1 MCRTLKG
8 AVARGRLVFSLA
20 HMPLLALIVHMTIR
34 ELIQSLPSDA
44 VIIGVGNDISG
55 DDAFG
60 PVLAERLKP
69 LFGSRCIDGGL
80 APENWVGKIIDMAPS
95 MLIIA
100 DAVTFGGTPGEIRVF
115 TPEDLIQE
123 MPSTHGPGFGAL
135 VGYLSQFMPNL
146 DIRILAVEP
155 ESVGLMTP
163 MSDVV
168 VAAIEKIVAMFEEN
182 QPAL

>member
-1 MCRTLKG
+1 MVEIWGGSVEGRPFF
-8 AVARGRLVFSLA
+8 VAECCFVRLIT
-20 HMPLLALIVHMTIR
+20 HMNIR
-34 ELIQSLPSDA
+34 ELVKSKDSNT

-60 PVLAERLKP
+60 PELAERLKP
-69 LFGSRCIDGGL
+69 LFGAKCINGGL

-100 DAVTFGGTPGEIRVF
+100 DAVAFDGTPGEIRVF

-146 DIRILAVEP
+146 EIRILAVEP
-155 ESVGLMTP
+155 ESVGLMAP

-168 VAAIEKIVAMFEEN
+168 KTAIENIVAMFEEN
-182 QPAL
+182 PPAP

>member
-1 MCRTLKG
+1 
-8 AVARGRLVFSLA
+8 VFYIA
-20 HMPLLALIVHMTIR
+20 QPQDFPFIITHMNIR
-34 ELIQSLPSDA
+34 ELVKSIDPNT

-69 LFGSRCIDGGL
+69 LFWAKCINGGL

-100 DAVTFGGTPGEIRVF
+100 DAVAFDGEPGEIRVF

-146 DIRILAVEP
+146 EIRILAVEP
-155 ESVGLMTP
+155 KSVGLMAP

-168 VAAIEKIVAMFEEN
+168 NAAIENIVAMFEEN
-182 QPAL
+182 PPAP

>member
-1 MCRTLKG
+1 MN
-8 AVARGRLVFSLA
+8 
-20 HMPLLALIVHMTIR
+20 IR
-34 ELIQSLPSDA
+34 ELIEKLTLDA

-69 LFGSRCIDGGL
+69 LFGARCINGGL

-100 DAVTFGGTPGEIRVF
+100 DAVAFDGASGEIRVF

-135 VGYLSQFMPNL
+135 IGYLRQFMPNL
-146 DIRILAVEP
+146 EMWILAVEP
-155 ESVGLMTP
+155 KSVGLMTP
-163 MSDVV
+163 MSAPVES
-168 VAAIEKIVAMFEEN
+168 AIEKISSMFEDFLSA
-182 QPAL
+182 P